1 MSSSP
6 ENIVPATSNIAFFD
20 FDGTITQKDTLLEF
34 IKFSKGTPAFYFG
47 FLLNSPWLI
56 AYKLKVIS
64 NQRAKEAVLRY
75 FFGKMPLTAF
85 EETCTRFAQEC
96 LPGLIRKKAAEEIT
110 LLKEKDF
117 HIVIVS
123 ASPHHWI
130 SPWADSISATLIA
143 TRLATTSRNGQ
154 ARLTGKIEGKN
165 CHGEE
170 KVTRIREKFDLPAY
184 RSIYTYGDTPGD
196 KPMLR
201 LGHHSF
207 MKPFR

>member
-1 MSSSP
+1 MSSP
-6 ENIVPATSNIAFFD
+6 TDNFPPPNDKIAFFD
-20 FDGTITQKDTLLEF
+20 FDGTITKKDTLLEF
-34 IKFSKGTPAFYFG
+34 IKFSKGIPAFYLG

-75 FFGKMPLTAF
+75 FFNKMPLATF
-85 EETCTRFAQEC
+85 EETCARFARSH
-96 LPGLIRKKAAEEIT
+96 LPDLIRKKAAEEIT
-110 LLKEKDF
+110 RLKEKDF

-143 TRLATTSRNGQ
+143 TRLATRDRASQ
-154 ARLTGKIEGKN
+154 IRLTGKIEGKN

-170 KVTRIREKFDLPAY
+170 KVTRIRQHFNLDEY
-184 RSIYTYGDTPGD
+184 RSIYAYGDTSGD